1 MNIIAAA
8 DRNWGIGINGELLIS
23 IPDDMKFFRKMT
35 TGNVVVMGRKTL
47 ESFPGGRP
55 LKNRVNI
62 VLTSDKDYNVPEA
75 VVVHSVEEL
84 LETIK
89 EYETD
94 KVFVIGGGTV
104 YRQLMPYC
112 DTAYIT
118 FIDYQYQADTFL
130 DNLDKEDVWK
140 LEYESDEHTY
150 FDVEYYFRTYKRA
163 DKKDAH

>member
-23 IPDDMKFFRKMT
+23 IPDDMKFFRKIT

-47 ESFPGGRP
+47 ESFPGERP

-62 VLTSDKDYNVPEA
+62 VLTSDMDYNVPEA

-84 LETIK
+84 LEIVK

-130 DNLDKEDVWK
+130 DNLDKEDTWK
-140 LEYESDEHTY
+140 LEYESDEQTY
-150 FDVEYYFRTYKRA
+150 LDVKYYFRTYKRA
-163 DKKDAH
+163 DKKDVH